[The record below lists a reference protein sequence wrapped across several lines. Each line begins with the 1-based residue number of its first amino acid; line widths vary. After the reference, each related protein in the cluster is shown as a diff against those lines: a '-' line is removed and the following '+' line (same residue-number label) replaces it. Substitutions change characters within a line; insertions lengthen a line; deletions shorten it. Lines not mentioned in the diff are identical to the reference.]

1 MVREGTLL
9 RGSSRSACPRLAGLV
24 FCPPGGQ
31 REVIAWGLAISF
43 SMYAAGSVPVMAT
56 LPASDSSIDLRGVTV
71 APDLR
76 GAQEHRRW
84 DRLVAEHHYL
94 RFHGV
99 VGKGLRHVAVHGESW
114 LALLGWQPGAFKLAA
129 RDRWVGWSAQQQFK
143 RLHLIANN
151 SRFVI
156 LTPERVPNLASRVL
170 GLSLRR
176 LSQDIEAVHGY
187 PALLAETFV
196 DVSRFAGTCYRASN
210 WRSLGFTRG
219 FAREPGGAA
228 RWRHHGQPK
237 EVFVFELTDGAAEA
251 LSRVEIPA
259 HWNAEQHTEP
269 MTAPRLRS
277 LFECLGEVPECR
289 HARGKR
295 YPLKTVLAVAVAA
308 RLAGYRG
315 ATAFAQFAALLSQE
329 QLEAVGAF
337 WSPSKQRYTAPA
349 ITTFHNILAA
359 LAPETLDIAIGRWT
373 GQHGSAHA
381 PVAMDGKDLRGASKQ
396 TEHGR
401 RDDGRGS
408 RAQHRRGPRAGRGR
422 LQEQRNPGRACTVQ
436 PTRPHRAHRHPR
448 PDARPARDRTLPAR
462 TPRRLRL
469 ERHQGQSGDHPR
481 RPHRDRLQRCA
492 LARNPRQGPWP
503 QIERRRCAVVDL
515 TAAEWDGYA
524 NLHGRRQAMRIERER
539 EVLNTAKR
547 SIEVTWSLT
556 SLGAERAGPEELLAL
571 VRNHWHIENRLHYV
585 RDFTYDEDRCR
596 AYVRHLPR
604 NLACLTNAAI
614 SIVRCNARFRY
625 LPEANRHYAAR
636 TQEALDA
643 ILIAPIA

>member
-1 MVREGTLL
+1 
-9 RGSSRSACPRLAGLV
+9 
-24 FCPPGGQ
+24 
-31 REVIAWGLAISF
+31 
-43 SMYAAGSVPVMAT
+43 MAT
-56 LPASDSSIDLRGVTV
+56 LPAWDSSIDLRGVTV
-71 APDLR
+71 RPTW

-151 SRFVI
+151 SPFVI

-295 YPLKTVLAVAVAA
+295 YPLKTVLAVAA

-349 ITTFHNILAA
+349 ITTLHNILAA
-359 LAPETLDIAIGRWT
+359 LPPETLDIAIGRWT

-401 RDDGRGS
+401 RMMVAAVEHNTGVVLGQVEVDSKSNEIPAVRALSNRLDLTGRIVTLDPMH
-408 RAQHRRGPRAGRGR
+408 AQH
-422 LQEQRNPGRACTVQ
+422 ET
-436 PTRPHRAHRHPR
+436 
-448 PDARPARDRTLPAR
+448 ARCL
-462 TPRRLRL
+462 
-469 ERHQGQSGDHPR
+469 
-481 RPHRDRLQRCA
+481 
-492 LARNPRQGPWP
+492 LARRADYVLSAIKDNQETILEDLTAIDFTDAPWHETLDKGHGR
-503 QIERRRCAVVDL
+503 IERRRCAVVDL

>member
-1 MVREGTLL
+1 
-9 RGSSRSACPRLAGLV
+9 
-24 FCPPGGQ
+24 
-31 REVIAWGLAISF
+31 
-43 SMYAAGSVPVMAT
+43 MAT

-71 APDLR
+71 RPTW

-359 LAPETLDIAIGRWT
+359 LPPETLDIAIGRWT

-401 RDDGRGS
+401 RMMVAAVEHNTGVVLGQVEVDSKSNEIPAVRALSNRLDLTGRIVTLDPMH
-408 RAQHRRGPRAGRGR
+408 AQH
-422 LQEQRNPGRACTVQ
+422 ET
-436 PTRPHRAHRHPR
+436 
-448 PDARPARDRTLPAR
+448 ARCL
-462 TPRRLRL
+462 
-469 ERHQGQSGDHPR
+469 
-481 RPHRDRLQRCA
+481 
-492 LARNPRQGPWP
+492 LARR
-503 QIERRRCAVVDL
+503 AD
-515 TAAEWDGYA
+515 Y
-524 NLHGRRQAMRIERER
+524 
-539 EVLNTAKR
+539 VL
-547 SIEVTWSLT
+547 S
-556 SLGAERAGPEELLAL
+556 
-571 VRNHWHIENRLHYV
+571 
-585 RDFTYDEDRCR
+585 
-596 AYVRHLPR
+596 
-604 NLACLTNAAI
+604 AI
-614 SIVRCNARFRY
+614 
-625 LPEANRHYAAR
+625 
-636 TQEALDA
+636 
-643 ILIAPIA
+643 